1 MFSVT
6 KFLKLSKIIKGKIH
20 HQKNQFFPS
29 NLDNV
34 DMEEKG
40 KSADFIIQ
48 QIHVKPLNVTIKD
61 LTKGIHIIADMEMP
75 GNFKKTA
82 STMTNE
88 NNI

>member
-1 MFSVT
+1 
-6 KFLKLSKIIKGKIH
+6 
-20 HQKNQFFPS
+20 
-29 NLDNV
+29 
-34 DMEEKG
+34 MEEKG

-75 GNFKKTA
+75 GNFRKSA